1 MKNYKKKIE
10 MTKFAFSTYEK
21 VLLELRS
28 ASRGN
33 KFDKNEFINKMTVT
47 DEIIIDQ
54 TPLSDKFVK
63 KNMIEKL
70 NNKYYFNFSWN

>member
-10 MTKFAFSTYEK
+10 MTKSAFSTYEK

-28 ASRGN
+28 AS
-33 KFDKNEFINKMTVT
+33 KFDKNEFINKMKVI

-63 KNMIEKL
+63 KNMIK
-70 NNKYYFNFSWN
+70 KFKQ